1 MQFLLRLEVAKCQ
14 KFPRPYR
21 GELFPPSKP
30 SVPLPPSHPQDKFQ
44 FLKKL
49 VISKNLLKKLGFW
62 DTPPPPLPSRGLRNP
77 QVEWIFQNIILVS
90 PMGKGRLLLQKIDF
104 EFINRKLS
112 HKLINTTITIDTTP
126 VATTP
131 AILNRNGDLF
141 RGKSRIRDTQR
152 YRKILQRYQLNG
164 KFQKAKT
171 AASGLENSKSG
182 IVIDHF
188 GWQCLR
194 LSYQNI
200 ALS

>member
-14 KFPRPYR
+14 NFPRPYR

-90 PMGKGRLLLQKIDF
+90 PMVPAWCWDHHWRLWNFCHFAFSLVQFFGGCIQMLF
-104 EFINRKLS
+104 VRSLS
-112 HKLINTTITIDTTP
+112 SKVFSQEGIVSVTECSYYKML
-126 VATTP
+126 
-131 AILNRNGDLF
+131 RF
-141 RGKSRIRDTQR
+141 RRETR
-152 YRKILQRYQLNG
+152 YRARRLVL
-164 KFQKAKT
+164 
-171 AASGLENSKSG
+171 SGD
-182 IVIDHF
+182 IDRRHKVMIES
-188 GWQCLR
+188 Q
-194 LSYQNI
+194 
-200 ALS
+200 